1 MFVSISKYIIY
12 SAVQLQVQLQLQLQL
27 LYQVMNVQA
36 PRQKIVS
43 KEPVQIHQ
51 SQFAVARVLPRLLM
65 HLHAKRMLLAVE
77 VNNVLFQKSFPR
89 LEQKKSYT

>member
-1 MFVSISKYIIY
+1 MFVSIFKYIIY
-12 SAVQLQVQLQLQLQL
+12 SAVHPAPQVF
-27 LYQVMNVQA
+27 QVMNVQRA
-36 PRQKIVS
+36 RKKIVS

-77 VNNVLFQKSFPR
+77 VNNVVFQKSFPR
-89 LEQKKSYT
+89 LQQKNHTHR

>member
-1 MFVSISKYIIY
+1 
-12 SAVQLQVQLQLQLQL
+12 
-27 LYQVMNVQA
+27 MNVQA
-36 PRQKIVS
+36 ARQKIVS

-89 LEQKKSYT
+89 LEQKNHTHKTDNCAIFLIFNTL

>member
-1 MFVSISKYIIY
+1 MFVSIFKYIIY
-12 SAVQLQVQLQLQLQL
+12 SAVRPPSQILMYVQR
-27 LYQVMNVQA
+27 A
-36 PRQKIVS
+36 RQKIVS

-65 HLHAKRMLLAVE
+65 HLPAKRMLIAVE

-89 LEQKKSYT
+89 LQQQKNCEIFLISNTS